1 MTRSPIELFWTAK
14 NNLMLSKQTSL
25 ARQTSQQEEVD
36 EQAGVGGVGL
46 VSYGRAAEQAE
57 HQA

>member
-1 MTRSPIELFWTAK
+1 
-14 NNLMLSKQTSL
+14 MLSKQTSL

-57 HQA
+57 HQS